1 MGEKA
6 WQTSGDNVKAQR
18 MNAPTILGR
27 TVLMKRKLIM
37 GQEDRNERF
46 WIGFYTGYVVGFA
59 LILSTIIVISALGW

>member
-1 MGEKA
+1 MREHK
-6 WQTSGDNVKAQR
+6 

-27 TVLMKRKLIM
+27 TVLVKRKLMM
-37 GQEDRNERF
+37 GQKHRNETF